1 MKKPTKLEKII
12 QEELQKIGVDKHAAD
27 QVRARL
33 DRMARD
39 GDLTKEEEAEI
50 RRNLEN
56 IQNYDFDNKD
66 YAIFLGSFA
75 PNPNSTSY
83 TDTNPYDP
91 GIPFYQIYSTDGVF
105 AKDST
110 GDEMW
115 AIVRDQQLKTVMLRK
130 SVQRRSANKARN
142 DDGGLGVDMPIFS
155 FDEFMQKREQQRLQQ
170 QQAASRKEA
179 ELKKLKQINGVW
191 WKVDDEKEIVHQKN
205 KPEKYIRFDDIL
217 DNPNW
222 DDDTKEDLIGRMN

>member
-1 MKKPTKLEKII
+1 MKKPTKLQKII
-12 QEELQKIGVDKHAAD
+12 QEELQKIEVDKHAAD
-27 QVRARL
+27 RVRARL

-39 GDLTKEEEAEI
+39 GDITKQEEAEI

-56 IQNYDFDNKD
+56 VVNYKFDNKD
-66 YAIFLGSFA
+66 YAIFLGSFV
-75 PNPNSTSY
+75 PNPNSPSY
-83 TDTNPYDP
+83 TDNNQYDP
-91 GIPFYQIYSTDGVF
+91 GIPFYQIYSNDGVF

-142 DDGGLGVDMPIFS
+142 DDGGLGVDMPIFN
-155 FDEFMQKREQQRLQQ
+155 FDEFMQKREQQRVQQ
-170 QQAASRKEA
+170 QQTQARKEA

-191 WKVDDEKEIVHQKN
+191 WKVDDNKKVVHQKN
-205 KPEKYIRFDDIL
+205 KPDNFVKFDDIISY
-217 DNPNW
+217 PNW
-222 DDDTKEDLIGRMN
+222 DDETKEDIIGRMN

>member
-12 QEELQKIGVDKHAAD
+12 HEELQKIEVDKHAVD

-33 DRMARD
+33 DRMAKD
-39 GDLTKEEEAEI
+39 GDITKKEEVEI

-56 IQNYDFDNKD
+56 VMNYNFDDKD

-75 PNPNSTSY
+75 PNPNSPLY
-83 TDTNPYDP
+83 TDTNKYDP
-91 GIPFYQIYSTDGVF
+91 GIPFYQIYSNDGVF

-115 AIVRDQQLKTVMLRK
+115 AIVRDGTLKTVMLRK

-142 DDGGLGVDMPIFS
+142 DDGGLGVDMPIFN
-155 FDEFMQKREQQRLQQ
+155 FDEFMQKRKQERLQR
-170 QQAASRKEA
+170 QQAVARKEE

-191 WKVDDEKEIVHQKN
+191 WKVDDEKEVVHQKN
-205 KPEKYIRFDDIL
+205 KPNNFVKFDDIITY
-217 DNPNW
+217 PNW
-222 DDDTKEDLIGRMN
+222 DDETKEDLIGRMN